1 MLKFNNN
8 INFYHNLRQP
18 EEYSI
23 SYFKQNLFKE
33 FENVEEMISNKLHLI
48 DLNV

>member
-8 INFYHNLRQP
+8 INFYHNLRQH

-23 SYFKQNLFKE
+23 RYFQQNLFKE
-33 FENVEEMISNKLHLI
+33 FENVEKMIK
-48 DLNV
+48 